1 MTNPKFPVKWTAPEA
16 YSDASEF
23 TIKSDV
29 WSFGV
34 LLWQVCM
41 SGKFPF
47 KNMSNNEVSFIIYD
61 PIRFMIY
68 ESYNS
73 LLVPKF

>member
-1 MTNPKFPVKWTAPEA
+1 VENPKFPVKWTAPEA
-16 YSDASEF
+16 FGTDGKSEF

-41 SGKFPF
+41 SGKCPF
-47 KNMSNNEVSFIIYD
+47 KKKTNAEVSFERYV
-61 PIRFMIY
+61 Y
-68 ESYNS
+68 
-73 LLVPKF
+73 